1 MWSEESIPDDL
12 PMRMRRHTISS
23 VKDPPD
29 HMEERALRNKKFIS
43 SQKLVTSPTTP
54 RDQQRPSSTKSVS
67 PISSNQMLYDPMPF
81 SASCREAGFVVTSR
95 DKKELTRRTRQ
106 THRLRQMSPHPVDIL
121 NGAAAT
127 DKIEL
132 KQKDEVIL
140 GSPNPP
146 NLTVSDILNA
156 NASAEELR
164 ILIVAM
170 ETEFRNLRFSKLRAE
185 AKAAKLETDL
195 VVQRQELENSFAL
208 LSEENELLK
217 RSLIDSQTNLD
228 IRAEAKAFKLETDL
242 AVQQQEMERRF
253 VSLSEE
259 NDLLKRALIDSQT
272 KLETMMEKLNKSKD

>member
-1 MWSEESIPDDL
+1 
-12 PMRMRRHTISS
+12 
-23 VKDPPD
+23 
-29 HMEERALRNKKFIS
+29 
-43 SQKLVTSPTTP
+43 
-54 RDQQRPSSTKSVS
+54 
-67 PISSNQMLYDPMPF
+67 
-81 SASCREAGFVVTSR
+81 VVTSR

-132 KQKDEVIL
+132 KQKDEVFL

-146 NLTVSDILNA
+146 NFTVSDILNA

-170 ETEFRNLRFSKLRAE
+170 ETEFRSLRFSKLRAE

-195 VVQRQELENSFAL
+195 IVQRQELKNSFAL

-228 IRAEAKAFKLETDL
+228 IRAEAKALKLETDL
-242 AVQQQEMERRF
+242 VVQQQEMERSF

-259 NDLLKRALIDSQT
+259 NELLKRALIDSQT
-272 KLETMMEKLNKSKD
+272 KLQTMMEKLNKSED